1 MTDHTL
7 SDALFL
13 TAHPTW
19 SQRDLDEAD
28 QDIVDLLSAIQHES
42 AEHAQQVSYQA
53 QRESAAASHR
63 ARIGLH

>member
-7 SDALFL
+7 LDALFL

-42 AEHAQQVSYQA
+42 AQHSRQQDQQA
-53 QRESAAASHR
+53 RMEAAAASHR